1 MDSDSDG
8 GGEMRAYEVL
18 YCTYDSEVGCV
29 ICYYFDT
36 KEAEDGGVDRDQ
48 LMCDLEHDSVRWSDV
63 TEVVE
68 WIKW

>member
-1 MDSDSDG
+1 
-8 GGEMRAYEVL
+8 MRAYEVL

-48 LMCDLEHDSVRWSDV
+48 LMGDLEHDPVRWSDV

-68 WIKW
+68 WINGPE